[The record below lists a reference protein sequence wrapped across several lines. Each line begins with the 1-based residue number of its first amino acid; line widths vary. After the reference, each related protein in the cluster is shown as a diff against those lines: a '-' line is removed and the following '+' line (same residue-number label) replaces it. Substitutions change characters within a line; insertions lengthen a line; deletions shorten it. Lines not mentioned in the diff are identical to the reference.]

1 MERIL
6 NTWILNL
13 SSVADAIGEIK
24 EPEQSLA
31 RRNYRGWCL
40 PGPRPHQEKATA
52 AIKLKIDAGRRYDVG
67 QFASVRAS
75 LLTMRPRVHYKN
87 YRSQITF
94 FLRRINVVLPCRL
107 TQIPNVKTHLEAGA
121 KAPQTCWKFALSC
134 CPVCGTSSANGSG
147 IAERNCPK
155 IVLSLRSYDV
165 CDQTLKSAERQQE
178 LYSEVPRDPHRKYDD
193 KSSALTLR
201 SLWTMTDS
209 AIAPWPGHR
218 RRQSPKNKS
227 RELEL

>member
-1 MERIL
+1 MPPVMFDSSTTSKLTAARLKETPL
-6 NTWILNL
+6 PTVL
-13 SSVADAIGEIK
+13 SYMCTVNDKHYYNAIGEIK

-40 PGPRPHQEKATA
+40 PGPRPHQEKA
-52 AIKLKIDAGRRYDVG
+52 
-67 QFASVRAS
+67 S
-75 LLTMRPRVHYKN
+75 
-87 YRSQITF
+87 

-147 IAERNCPK
+147 IADCPQF
-155 IVLSLRSYDV
+155 RSYDV
-165 CDQTLKSAERQQE
+165 CDQTLKSAERQRE

-193 KSSALTLR
+193 KSSGPTLR
-201 SLWTMTDS
+201 SSWTMTDS